1 MDLIFFIFGT
11 ILLLF
16 SGDMLVRAAVDISL
30 KMAISPMIV
39 GLTVIAFGTSAPE
52 LLVGV
57 QATWNGFEGLALGN
71 IIGSNITN
79 VLLILGM
86 PALIMA
92 VKSSDDALTWNYY
105 YMLLATLLFIAFLS
119 FGAINFWQGLF
130 LIFLLFLFVLQAILS
145 SNSSKETFCNPELS
159 SESKKLNSWIIGVYL
174 FVGFVGLPLGASIL
188 IKSATSIA
196 INIGVS
202 EEVIGLTV
210 VAIGTSLPEL
220 ATSIAA
226 ALRREVNLLLG
237 NVIGSN
243 MFNIL
248 GIAGAAAI
256 ISPLQ
261 LTDSVEGLSLTVLFL
276 TSVCLAPFIILRKSI
291 NRFIGFLF
299 ILFYVIYLVRLFQ

>member
-11 ILLLF
+11 VLLLF

-30 KMAISPMIV
+30 KMAVSPMIV

-52 LLVGV
+52 LLVGI

-79 VLLILGM
+79 VLLILGA

-92 VKSSDDALTWNYY
+92 VKSSDTALTWNYY
-105 YMLLATLLFIAFLS
+105 YMLLATLLFIAFLF
-119 FGAINFWQGLF
+119 FGEINFWGGLF
-130 LIFLLFLFVLQAILS
+130 LIFLLVLFVLQAILS
-145 SNSSKETFCNPELS
+145 SSSSEENYSNPELTS
-159 SESKKLNSWIIGVYL
+159 DTKKLDSWVLGVFL
-174 FVGFVGLPLGASIL
+174 FVGFVGLPVGASIL
-188 IKSATSIA
+188 ITSATSIS
-196 INIGVS
+196 ITIGVS

-226 ALRREVNLLLG
+226 AFRRQVNLLLG

-248 GIAGAAAI
+248 GIAGAAAL

-261 LTDSVEGLSLTVLFL
+261 LTDSIEGISLTVLFL
-276 TSVCLAPFIILRKSI
+276 ASICLAPIIIFKKSI
-291 NRFIGFLF
+291 NRFTGVLF
-299 ILFYVIYLVRLFQ
+299 ILFYIIYLVRLFQ